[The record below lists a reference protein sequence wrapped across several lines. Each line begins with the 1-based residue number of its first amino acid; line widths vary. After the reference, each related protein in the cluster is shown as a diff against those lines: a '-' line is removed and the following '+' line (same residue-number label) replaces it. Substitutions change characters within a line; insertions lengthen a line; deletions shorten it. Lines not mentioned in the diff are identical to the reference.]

1 MKGSICNVPTV
12 AGYSCSRSGVD
23 GGASSAMRPV
33 RCAMRGS
40 GWRRSPTFPALPAW
54 HHGRFEAYAQDYAGL
69 VDVII
74 TDPPYGKDNLPCYE
88 ALATFAA
95 TVLTPGAGSSPWW
108 VTSSALRWSAAGMP
122 WAGGSMCTSSRIGC
136 WEERPRHRVH
146 GHGGTRL

>member
-1 MKGSICNVPTV
+1 MYPLWPDTRAAARRGRRRQFCNAACKMRHARGQV
-12 AGYSCSRSGVD
+12 A
-23 GGASSAMRPV
+23 PV
-33 RCAMRGS
+33 R
-40 GWRRSPTFPALPAW
+40 PTFPALPAW

-136 WEERPRHRVH
+136 
-146 GHGGTRL
+146 